1 MKLVEAKEGIVVSV
15 FVKPKQTKFSIAIDG
30 DDILIFSTEEPVKG
44 RVNKEILKALSK
56 LFKSEVE
63 IMSGSTSRQKQILI
77 KNVEKNEVER
87 LLRNL
92 T

>member
-1 MKLVEAKEGIVVSV
+1 MKLVKAKEGTVISV
-15 FVKPKQTKFSIAIDG
+15 FVKPKQAKYSIAIDG

-77 KNVEKNEVER
+77 KNVEKNEVEC

>member
-1 MKLVEAKEGIVVSV
+1 MKLVKAKEGTVISV
-15 FVKPKQTKFSIAIDG
+15 FVKPKQAKYSIAIDG

-77 KNVEKNEVER
+77 RNLEKNEVEC

>member
-1 MKLVEAKEGIVVSV
+1 MKLVKAKEGTVISV
-15 FVKPKQTKFSIAIDG
+15 FVKPKQAKFSIAIDG
-30 DDILIFSTEEPVKG
+30 DDILICSTEEPVKG

-77 KNVEKNEVER
+77 RNLEKNEVER
-87 LLRNL
+87 LLRNIP
-92 T
+92 

>member
-30 DDILIFSTEEPVKG
+30 DDILICSTEEPVKG

>member
-1 MKLVEAKEGIVVSV
+1 MKLVKAKEGTVISV
-15 FVKPKQTKFSIAIDG
+15 FVKPKQAKYSIAIDG

-44 RVNKEILKALSK
+44 RVNKEILKVLSK

>member
-1 MKLVEAKEGIVVSV
+1 MKLVKAKEGTVISV
-15 FVKPKQTKFSIAIDG
+15 FVKPKQAKYSIAIDG

-77 KNVEKNEVER
+77 RNLEKNEVER
-87 LLRNL
+87 LLRNIP
-92 T
+92 

>member
-1 MKLVEAKEGIVVSV
+1 MKLVEAKEGIIISV

-30 DDILIFSTEEPVKG
+30 DDILICSTEEPVKG
-44 RVNKEILKALSK
+44 KVNKEILKVLSK

-63 IMSGSTSRQKQILI
+63 IISGSTSRQKQILI
-77 KNVEKNEVER
+77 KNVEKNEVEC